1 MEPQG
6 TSDRAQG
13 PAQTSGPPGGNED
26 HDRLRAYHYLTTP
39 DCGLYVEIMRLFCA
53 SLLAD
58 LSAREVTERLA
69 EKRIEVTLD
78 VAAEKLEYLE
88 GRGNLLPSSHT
99 IRVGSIA
106 EYHRAR
112 SRYQVSKLGR
122 RVQRQVDEVLSAA
135 EGARE
140 VSRELLAVLA
150 RELSGL
156 TARMA
161 GGDLTV
167 AEAQETVTTLFLQ
180 FEDFAN
186 SIRDFYAYAGQ
197 VLSRYDLDG
206 AEYAGFKNLLLDYIE
221 SLLDEVVRHT
231 PRIQASLDR
240 LWPDLPGLLALL
252 EQGGSSL
259 RALEE
264 ADPTRRRIERSRGR
278 NMDDWVSL
286 RAWFAGGEHGPSE
299 VEQLRAATRQALQTL
314 FANAK
319 RLIGASQRGVSRRRD
334 LLRLAAWFDSGHP
347 EQAHDLFVA
356 AFGLYGARHLLVPG
370 DEERPVPASESWWS
384 AAWSAEVPVSL
395 RQLGSRAARGGTA
408 AVQDHSRQKE
418 LLRRQAEAAAQRR
431 VDAAA
436 ELQSAG
442 DRLERPRLSVAALRV
457 LLDLLARAL
466 AAGTPALDG
475 AHAVDLDLGI
485 ALAVTRT
492 PGQQTLIRSS
502 DGELCIDGVTL
513 TVTRLGD
520 VGRPT
525 AGEWSA

>member
-6 TSDRAQG
+6 TSDPEQG
-13 PAQTSGPPGGNED
+13 QSQTTSPLAGDED
-26 HDRLRAYHYLTTP
+26 HDRLRAYHYLTTQ

-58 LSAREVTERLA
+58 LSAKEVAERLA

-78 VAAEKLEYLE
+78 VAAEKLDYLE
-88 GRGNLLPSSHT
+88 GKGNLLPSSHT

-140 VSRELLAVLA
+140 VSRELLAVLT
-150 RELSGL
+150 RELGGL
-156 TARMA
+156 AARVVE
-161 GGDLTV
+161 GDLTV
-167 AEAQETVTTLFLQ
+167 DEAQETVTTLFLQ

-186 SIRDFYAYAGQ
+186 SIRDFYAYVGQ

-206 AEYAGFKNLLLDYIE
+206 AEYAGFKNLLLDYVE
-221 SLLDEVVRHT
+221 SLLDEVARYT

-240 LWPDLPGLLALL
+240 LWPRLPRLLALL
-252 EQGGSSL
+252 EQGASWL

-264 ADPTRRRIERSRGR
+264 ADPTRGRIERSRGR
-278 NMDDWVSL
+278 NLDDWAAL

-314 FANAK
+314 FTNAK

-384 AAWSAEVPVSL
+384 APAAEVPVSL
-395 RQLGSRAARGGTA
+395 RQLRGRAARGGTA

-431 VDAAA
+431 VDAVA
-436 ELQSAG
+436 ELDSVG
-442 DRLERPRLSVAALRV
+442 DRLERARLSVAALRV

-475 AHAVDLDLGI
+475 AHAIDLDLGI
-485 ALAVTRT
+485 ALAVTPT
-492 PGQQTLIRSS
+492 PGRRVLIRSS

-520 VGRPT
+520 GEHLT
-525 AGEWSA
+525 AGEWTA